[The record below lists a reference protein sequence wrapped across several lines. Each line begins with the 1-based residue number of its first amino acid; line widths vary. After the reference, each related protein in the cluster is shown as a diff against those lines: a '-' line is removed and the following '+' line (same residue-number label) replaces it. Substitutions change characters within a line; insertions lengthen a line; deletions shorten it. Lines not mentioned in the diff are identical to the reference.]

1 MGIRQVPPGGTAA
14 PGGGL
19 LAGRWRKVGRVGKK
33 ALTSAAEDYLK
44 VIWTAQE
51 WTDAPVTVSALSAH
65 LGFSAS
71 SVSEAVK
78 KLSAQGFLTH
88 ARYGSVA
95 LTAAGEQAAVNMVRR
110 HRLIETFLV
119 EYLGYGWDEVHDEA
133 ENLEHA
139 VSDKM
144 VEALAVRL
152 GHPVRDPHGDPIPA
166 PDGSLPPLDASRLSH
181 SEPGELLRIARVSDT
196 SPELL
201 RYLGGMGLG
210 LDTEISILER
220 QAYAGTLTLE
230 RGGGRVE
237 LGLPAAEAIWV
248 VRA

>member
-1 MGIRQVPPGGTAA
+1 V
-14 PGGGL
+14 
-19 LAGRWRKVGRVGKK
+19 VKK
-33 ALTSAAEDYLK
+33 ALSTAGEDYLK

-51 WTDAPVTVSALSAH
+51 WTEAPVTVSALSTH

-78 KLSAQGFLTH
+78 KLAAQGFLAH

-95 LTAAGEQAAVNMVRR
+95 LTAEGEQAAVAMVRR

-133 ENLEHA
+133 EHLEHA

-144 VEALAVRL
+144 IDALALRL
-152 GHPVRDPHGDPIPA
+152 GNPVRDPHGDPIPA
-166 PDGSLPPLDASRLSH
+166 RDGSLPPLDASRLSQ
-181 SEPGELLRIARVSDT
+181 SQIGRRLRIARVSDD

-201 RYLGGMGLG
+201 RYLGSIGLG
-210 LDTEISILER
+210 LDAEISIVDR

-230 RGGGRVE
+230 RGDDRVE

-248 VRA
+248 IPA

>member
-1 MGIRQVPPGGTAA
+1 M
-14 PGGGL
+14 
-19 LAGRWRKVGRVGKK
+19 GKK
-33 ALTSAAEDYLK
+33 ALSAAGEDYLK

-51 WTDAPVTVSALSAH
+51 WTEAPVTVSALSAH

-78 KLSAQGFLTH
+78 KLAAQGFLAH
-88 ARYGSVA
+88 ARYGSIA
-95 LTAAGEQAAVNMVRR
+95 LTPEGELAAVNMVRR

-144 VEALAVRL
+144 VDALALRL
-152 GHPVRDPHGDPIPA
+152 GNPVRDPHGDPIPA
-166 PDGSLPPLDASRLSH
+166 RDGSLPPLDAARLSQ
-181 SEPGELLRIARVSDT
+181 SETGRRLRIARVSDD

-201 RYLGGMGLG
+201 RYLHGMGLG
-210 LDTEISILER
+210 LDAELSIIDR
-220 QAYAGTLTLE
+220 QAYAGTLTLD
-230 RGGGRVE
+230 RSGDRVE

-248 VRA
+248 VPA

>member
-1 MGIRQVPPGGTAA
+1 MPDIQLSA
-14 PGGGL
+14 
-19 LAGRWRKVGRVGKK
+19 
-33 ALTSAAEDYLK
+33 AAEDYLK

-51 WTDAPVTVSALSAH
+51 WTSAPVTISALSAH
-65 LGFSAS
+65 MGFSPS

-78 KLSAQGFLTH
+78 RLTRQGLLQH
-88 ARYGSVA
+88 ARYGSIA
-95 LTAAGEQAAVNMVRR
+95 LTEAGHRAAVAMVRR

-133 ENLEHA
+133 EELEHA

-166 PDGSLPPLDASRLSH
+166 PDGSLPPLDAARLSQ
-181 SEPGELLRIARVSDT
+181 SETGRRLRIARVSDN

-210 LDTEISILER
+210 LDAELEVLER
-220 QAYAGTLTLE
+220 QAYAGTVTLLAAGK
-230 RGGGRVE
+230 RLD

-248 VRA
+248 VPRAADPTAVD

>member
-1 MGIRQVPPGGTAA
+1 M
-14 PGGGL
+14 
-19 LAGRWRKVGRVGKK
+19 GKK
-33 ALTSAAEDYLK
+33 ELTSAAEDYLK

-78 KLSAQGFLTH
+78 KLAAQGFLTH

-95 LTAAGEQAAVNMVRR
+95 LTPTGEQAAVNMVRR

-152 GHPVRDPHGDPIPA
+152 GNPVRDPHGDPIPA
-166 PDGSLPPLDASRLSH
+166 PRRQPARAGCLPA
-181 SEPGELLRIARVSDT
+181 EPQRTGTARLRIARVSDN

-210 LDTEISILER
+210 LDTEISVLER

-230 RGGGRVE
+230 RAGGRVE

-248 VRA
+248 VQA

>member
-1 MGIRQVPPGGTAA
+1 MAPHSELSTA
-14 PGGGL
+14 
-19 LAGRWRKVGRVGKK
+19 
-33 ALTSAAEDYLK
+33 TQDYLK

-51 WTDAPVTVSALSAH
+51 WTDEPLTVSALSVH
-65 LGFSAS
+65 MGFSPS

-78 KLSAQGFLTH
+78 KLTRKGLLTH
-88 ARYGSVA
+88 ARYGSIA
-95 LTAAGEQAAVNMVRR
+95 LTEAGEKAAVAMVRR

-119 EYLGYGWDEVHDEA
+119 EYLGYRWDEVHDEA

-166 PDGSLPPLDASRLSH
+166 RDGSLPALDAARLSH
-181 SEPGELLRIARVSDT
+181 SEPGTRLRIARVSDN

-210 LDTEISILER
+210 LDTEISVLER

-230 RGGGRVE
+230 RAGGRVE

-248 VRA
+248 VQA

>member
-1 MGIRQVPPGGTAA
+1 M
-14 PGGGL
+14 
-19 LAGRWRKVGRVGKK
+19 GRVGKK
-33 ALTSAAEDYLK
+33 ALSTAGEDYLK

-51 WTDAPVTVSALSAH
+51 WTDEPVTVSALSAH

-78 KLSAQGFLTH
+78 KLAAQGFLAH
-88 ARYGSVA
+88 ARYGSIA
-95 LTAAGEQAAVNMVRR
+95 LTAEGELAAVNMVRR

-152 GHPVRDPHGDPIPA
+152 GNPVRDPHGDPIPA
-166 PDGSLPPLDASRLSH
+166 RDGSLPPLDAARLSQ
-181 SEPGELLRIARVSDT
+181 SETGRQLRIARVSDD

-210 LDTEISILER
+210 LDAELSIIER

-230 RGGGRVE
+230 RSGGRVE

-248 VRA
+248 VPA

>member
-1 MGIRQVPPGGTAA
+1 MVPGPAV
-14 PGGGL
+14 
-19 LAGRWRKVGRVGKK
+19 LAGGWRKVGRVAKK
-33 ALTSAAEDYLK
+33 ELTSAAEDYLK

-78 KLSAQGFLTH
+78 KLAAQGFLPH

-95 LTAAGEQAAVNMVRR
+95 LTPTGEQAAVNMVRR

-166 PDGSLPPLDASRLSH
+166 PDGSLPALDASRLSH
-181 SEPGELLRIARVSDT
+181 SEPGTRLRIARVSDN

-210 LDTEISILER
+210 LDTEVSILER

-230 RGGGRVE
+230 RSGDRVE

-248 VRA
+248 VQV